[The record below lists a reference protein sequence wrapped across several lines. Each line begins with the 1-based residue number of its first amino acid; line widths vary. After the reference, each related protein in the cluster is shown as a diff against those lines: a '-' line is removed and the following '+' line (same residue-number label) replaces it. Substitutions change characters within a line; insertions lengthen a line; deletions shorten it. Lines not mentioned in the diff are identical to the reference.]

1 MPNISYNRLLIK
13 NLRFLIILTVFLSL
27 ISTSSLAQKS
37 RYIQY
42 SSKGFVSGYSFINED
57 MFDYSSYMPIHFIYR
72 MNHPVFANP
81 DAKFSNLFV
90 HLEPQVNLVLRGGKV
105 HAYETGFNLGF
116 TYNMQFTKR
125 SIFYFGLGA
134 GPHYISEGNIKLA
147 QGFTFSD
154 NFMSGVRTSFKEHKI
169 ELDIQLRFRHMSNAG
184 LKDPT
189 AGIDNWLL
197 MIGISKLF

>member
-1 MPNISYNRLLIK
+1 MPNISFNRLLIK
-13 NLRFLIILTVFLSL
+13 KLQITILLTICITL
-27 ISTSSLAQKS
+27 ISVSSVAQKS

-42 SSKGFVSGYSFINED
+42 STKGFVSGYSFIKED
-57 MFDYSSYMPIHFIYR
+57 MFDFSSYAPIHFIYR

-90 HLEPQVNLVLRGGKV
+90 HLEPQVNLVLRAGKI

-116 TYNMQFTKR
+116 TYNMQFSKR

-154 NFMSGVRTSFKEHKI
+154 NFMSGVRTSFKNQKI